1 MKVLG
6 TLGLARSAGK
16 LVSGE
21 GILDAIRNGK
31 AKYVIVTTSASEN
44 THKRIT
50 DKCKFYNVEYIVA
63 LTEDQLSDAIGQKRV
78 AIAICDN
85 GFANKIKKE
94 MEV

>member
-21 GILDAIRNGK
+21 GILDAIRAHK
-31 AKYVIVTTSASEN
+31 AKFVIITTDASEN
-44 THKRIT
+44 TLKRIT
-50 DKCKFYNVEYIVA
+50 DKCKFYNVEYIVKFGQ
-63 LTEDQLSDAIGQKRV
+63 DDLSTAIGQKRV

-85 GFANKIKKE
+85 GFATKIKKE
-94 MEV
+94 LEV